1 MGLASSASGLDHMI
15 RIMLRA
21 TGAPIHEIIRM
32 ASLTPA
38 ELTGIA
44 DCCGSLDAGK
54 QADLV
59 LLDSRLMPRRVLI
72 GGVELE
78 GQLMRDDK
86 IKG

>member
-1 MGLASSASGLDHMI
+1 MV
-15 RIMLRA
+15 
-21 TGAPIHEIIRM
+21 
-32 ASLTPA
+32 SLTPA

-59 LLDSRLMPRRVLI
+59 LLDSRLMPRRVFI

-78 GQLMRDDK
+78 GQLMRDDN
-86 IKG
+86 IKN